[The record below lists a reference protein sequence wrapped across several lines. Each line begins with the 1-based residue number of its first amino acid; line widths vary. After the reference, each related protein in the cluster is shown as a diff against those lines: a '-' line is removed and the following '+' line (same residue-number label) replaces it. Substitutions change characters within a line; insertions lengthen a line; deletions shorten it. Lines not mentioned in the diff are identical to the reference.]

1 MIYVLS
7 TTQKWF
13 FIGEFVPT
21 FNLKNMILTY
31 TKKELS

>member
-7 TTQKWF
+7 TKQQWL
-13 FIGEFVPT
+13 FIGEFVPN